1 MGSPPEEKLGMGRRG
16 MLSEAQRIK
25 HDVGG
30 WPLCRLSK
38 TTLVLINTGKS
49 VFSVACVL
57 HRDAEG
63 PALSL

>member
-30 WPLCRLSK
+30 WPLCRLLQDHLGFDK
-38 TTLVLINTGKS
+38 HGKIS
-49 VFSVACVL
+49 ILCGLCSPQRC
-57 HRDAEG
+57 
-63 PALSL
+63 